1 MIVQKIAHCTDSIL
15 TQEMAR
21 IGLED
26 YGVVVTWYTNQNNK
40 QSVVHSHP
48 YHEIV
53 LPVSGSNVLYAFQGS
68 LYTLHPGEMVFFPA
82 EIYHSGR
89 YTVTDIVSNRLVVQ
103 ISAEIWD
110 YAIHASGLINPD
122 WQKNIVILSA
132 DAVSAFDLRGHLE
145 RMAQIPWI
153 KKAYQETVLN
163 CELMELQLFINQLVE
178 EQHTKSPSLTSALIS
193 RAVEYIQKHYT
204 EPTLTVAS
212 VAENIFI
219 SREHLSRAFK
229 EYTMESIHGYINNL
243 RMQHFRRDV
252 AAGHSVLDA
261 CTNSGFASYNSF
273 LKSFRNLYGMTPTQ
287 YRAQLNSIEKRS
299 LNTYNS
305 LAGACR
311 FGNDT

>member
-53 LPVSGSNVLYAFQGS
+53 LPISGSNVLYAFQGS

-132 DAVSAFDLRGHLE
+132 DAVSALDLRGHLE
-145 RMAQIPWI
+145 RMARIPWI
-153 KKAYQETVLN
+153 SRSITLSPPLRWRLSLKISSSAGSISPELSRNTLWKAFTDISTI
-163 CELMELQLFINQLVE
+163 CEC
-178 EQHTKSPSLTSALIS
+178 STSAVILPPDTAYWMPVQTAALPAI
-193 RAVEYIQKHYT
+193 
-204 EPTLTVAS
+204 TVS
-212 VAENIFI
+212 
-219 SREHLSRAFK
+219 
-229 EYTMESIHGYINNL
+229 
-243 RMQHFRRDV
+243 
-252 AAGHSVLDA
+252 
-261 CTNSGFASYNSF
+261 
-273 LKSFRNLYGMTPTQ
+273 
-287 YRAQLNSIEKRS
+287 
-299 LNTYNS
+299 
-305 LAGACR
+305 
-311 FGNDT
+311 

>member
-178 EQHTKSPSLTSALIS
+178 E
-193 RAVEYIQKHYT
+193 
-204 EPTLTVAS
+204 
-212 VAENIFI
+212 
-219 SREHLSRAFK
+219 
-229 EYTMESIHGYINNL
+229 
-243 RMQHFRRDV
+243 
-252 AAGHSVLDA
+252 
-261 CTNSGFASYNSF
+261 
-273 LKSFRNLYGMTPTQ
+273 
-287 YRAQLNSIEKRS
+287 
-299 LNTYNS
+299 
-305 LAGACR
+305 
-311 FGNDT
+311 

>member
-110 YAIHASGLINPD
+110 LCHSRIRINQSGL
-122 WQKNIVILSA
+122 A
-132 DAVSAFDLRGHLE
+132 EEYRYFERGRCIRL
-145 RMAQIPWI
+145 
-153 KKAYQETVLN
+153 
-163 CELMELQLFINQLVE
+163 
-178 EQHTKSPSLTSALIS
+178 
-193 RAVEYIQKHYT
+193 
-204 EPTLTVAS
+204 
-212 VAENIFI
+212 
-219 SREHLSRAFK
+219 
-229 EYTMESIHGYINNL
+229 
-243 RMQHFRRDV
+243 
-252 AAGHSVLDA
+252 
-261 CTNSGFASYNSF
+261 
-273 LKSFRNLYGMTPTQ
+273 
-287 YRAQLNSIEKRS
+287 
-299 LNTYNS
+299 
-305 LAGACR
+305 
-311 FGNDT
+311 

>member
-1 MIVQKIAHCTDSIL
+1 
-15 TQEMAR
+15 
-21 IGLED
+21 
-26 YGVVVTWYTNQNNK
+26 
-40 QSVVHSHP
+40 
-48 YHEIV
+48 
-53 LPVSGSNVLYAFQGS
+53 
-68 LYTLHPGEMVFFPA
+68 
-82 EIYHSGR
+82 
-89 YTVTDIVSNRLVVQ
+89 
-103 ISAEIWD
+103 
-110 YAIHASGLINPD
+110 
-122 WQKNIVILSA
+122 
-132 DAVSAFDLRGHLE
+132 
-145 RMAQIPWI
+145 MAQIPWI

-212 VAENIFI
+212 LAENIFI

-243 RMQHFRRDV
+243 RMQHFRRDI

-261 CTNSGFASYNSF
+261 CTNSGFGSYNSF

>member
-1 MIVQKIAHCTDSIL
+1 MGWVMGTVGKKLKRQSLDAQAKWSDTMSQLEETLGGLRIIKAFIAENKMMERFNKCSNEYRDAINRVATRQALAHPMSEFLGTCVIV
-15 TQEMAR
+15 
-21 IGLED
+21 
-26 YGVVVTWYTNQNNK
+26 
-40 QSVVHSHP
+40 
-48 YHEIV
+48 IV
-53 LPVSGSNVLYAFQGS
+53 LWFGGTLILSNSATIDAPSFIYYLVILYS
-68 LYTLHPGEMVFFPA
+68 V
-82 EIYHSGR
+82 
-89 YTVTDIVSNRLVVQ
+89 
-103 ISAEIWD
+103 
-110 YAIHASGLINPD
+110 INPL
-122 WQKNIVILSA
+122 KEFSKAGYNIPKGLASM
-132 DAVSAFDLRGHLE
+132 E
-145 RMAQIPWI
+145 RID
-153 KKAYQETVLN
+153 K
-163 CELMELQLFINQLVE
+163 LVE

-212 VAENIFI
+212 LAENIFI

-243 RMQHFRRDV
+243 RMQHFRRDI

>member
-53 LPVSGSNVLYAFQGS
+53 LPISGSNVLYAFQGS

-132 DAVSAFDLRGHLE
+132 DAVSALDLRGHLE

-204 EPTLTVAS
+204 EPSLTVAS
-212 VAENIFI
+212 LAENIFI

-229 EYTMESIHGYINNL
+229 EYTMESIHGYIL
-243 RMQHFRRDV
+243 
-252 AAGHSVLDA
+252 
-261 CTNSGFASYNSF
+261 
-273 LKSFRNLYGMTPTQ
+273 
-287 YRAQLNSIEKRS
+287 S
-299 LNTYNS
+299 LIHI
-305 LAGACR
+305 
-311 FGNDT
+311 